1 MRHVH
6 AVAGSALKL
15 KGKES
20 SVLNA
25 VFLSVETVLDTLC
38 ERLDI

>member
-1 MRHVH
+1 MKNVNT
-6 AVAGSALKL
+6 VATSGLKF

-25 VFLSVETVLDTLC
+25 VFHSVDTL
-38 ERLDI
+38 LGVLAIVTG